1 MEEQVYYSPIQERMK
16 RMAEQVQTVTDLE
29 LQNTNLEIA
38 VADIDQFSNDDY
50 IILRRQGFGASDS
63 SILLGV
69 NPYKTLPELIKEKA
83 SNVITAEERAVGEKA
98 AVRKGRDLEPLII
111 VKFQETF
118 KKECIKPK
126 DMYSIKGTGCLTV
139 NFDGVTGDSE
149 QYIPAEIKVVTQYG
163 EKHYNPLKAIYDEV
177 NGFMPLPED
186 ISKSN
191 NSIETKAA
199 HYGIPPYYYTQLQQQ
214 MLGLNAPYGY
224 LSVLFDRDWRMRTF
238 FVWRDEATLQQ
249 LVTNANNA
257 WQQVLALRN
266 KI

>member
-16 RMAEQVQTVTDLE
+16 RFAQRSVTTMGIELE
-29 LQNTNLEIA
+29 TTNLEIA
-38 VADIDQFSNDDY
+38 VADIDQYSNDEY
-50 IILRRQGFGASDS
+50 IVLRRQGFGASDS
-63 SILLGV
+63 SVLLGV

-98 AVRKGRDLEPLII
+98 AVRKGVDLEPLII
-111 VKFQETF
+111 QKFEKVFKQECF
-118 KKECIKPK
+118 KPK
-126 DMYSIKGTGCLTV
+126 DMYRIKGTSCLNV
-139 NFDGVTGDSE
+139 NFDGVTGTPK
-149 QYIPAEIKVVTQYG
+149 QYIPAEIKVVTMYG

-177 NGFMPLPED
+177 NGFMPLPEN
-186 ISKSN
+186 ISNTN

-199 HYGIPPYYYTQLQQQ
+199 HYGIPAYYYTQLQQQ
-214 MLGLNAPYGY
+214 ILGLNAEYGY

-257 WQQVLALRN
+257 WQQVLALKN
-266 KI
+266 KV

>member
-16 RMAEQVQTVTDLE
+16 RFAQRSVTTMGIE
-29 LQNTNLEIA
+29 LKNTNLEIA
-38 VADIDQFSNDDY
+38 VADIDQYSNDEY

-63 SILLGV
+63 SVLLGV

-98 AVRKGRDLEPLII
+98 AVRKGVDLEPLII
-111 VKFQETF
+111 QKFEHYFKQECF
-118 KKECIKPK
+118 KPK
-126 DMYSIKGTGCLTV
+126 DMYRIKGTDCLNV
-139 NFDGVTGDSE
+139 NFDGVTGTPT
-149 QYIPAEIKVVTQYG
+149 QYIPAEIKVVTMYG
-163 EKHYNPLKAIYDEV
+163 EKHYNPTKAIFDEV
-177 NGFMPLPED
+177 GGFMPLPED

-199 HYGIPPYYYTQLQQQ
+199 HYGIPAYYYTQLQQQ

-224 LSVLFDRDWRMRTF
+224 LSVLFDKDWRMRTF

-249 LVTNANNA
+249 LVINANNA
-257 WQQVLALRN
+257 WQQVLALKN